1 MRRDV
6 RKAVQD
12 YEKLN
17 RHNKANI
24 YLSDVS
30 QIIEMCS
37 GDVVKMIMIGIQ
49 VGIVIG
55 CRLTKNEKHS

>member
-6 RKAVQD
+6 RKAVKD
-12 YEKLN
+12 YEKLS

-37 GDVVKMIMIGIQ
+37 GDIIKMIMIGIQ

-55 CRLTKNEKHS
+55 YRLAKSEKHS